1 MLTTR
6 QVPRACQA
14 CRLQLLSLFEQGF
27 ANPIARNSSQPRY
40 ATLFRTRSLH
50 PLRNQSRGFSAT
62 RAQTEEAPKDAT
74 KSTSEEIEA
83 VVRQARQT
91 FGETLPKD
99 YLSSEEY
106 TLYERLYGPPVRETS
121 PDDLEYV
128 PGVEDENE
136 GPSRSN
142 VLLRE
147 NLDGTFEEVDFDP
160 TLGFSVVEDSVEG
173 LTTKLPENELDELIG
188 GAEPV
193 DAVAITPEEP
203 MVNVQGKNQREIEAI
218 ARLQRDMEASLANP
232 VEEEI
237 DEEFEEEE
245 AQEEEEQE
253 EEEDEDKMDSEQDAF
268 FTSDERITHPR
279 TLLARSG
286 TSPST
291 VNLPQQQFIEPI
303 SELLERTNW
312 KHLTEAAE
320 KAFGGKGLPYSTST
334 PATKKLLPQKHIG
347 LDASQHTMSQIEA
360 DAYISTVMPGIYAA
374 VMSTLV
380 EVRKRLGSNW
390 IRDLLFREGGE
401 GPKVLD
407 AGAGG
412 SGILAWREILQAEW
426 DVLRDEGIV
435 EGDDAPSGKT
445 TVLTGSDGLRHRISR
460 FLDKTTFLPR
470 LPDSI
475 HSSNSQELLYGSPAQ
490 GRKSYDI
497 IIAPH
502 TLFPLKEDFRRKN
515 MVQNLWSLLNPNGGV
530 LILIEKGL
538 PRGFEAIAGARSLL
552 LETHISSPGETEIAK
567 ELQSPIPEGELVTQK
582 EEGMI
587 IAPCTNHNKCPMYPV
602 PGLSSGRKDFCHFRQ
617 RYLRP
622 PFLQKVLGASNRN
635 HEDVKFSY
643 IAVRRGNDARKAE
656 VPLIQGD
663 EATERAFTGY
673 EDLPESEAG
682 SEGVNFQFNT
692 LSLPRTILS
701 PLKRHGHVTLDLCT
715 PSGKLER
722 WVVPKSFS
730 KAAYRDARKSKWG
743 DLWALG
749 AKTRTERK
757 PRLGRL
763 GDSAIEPVGTKAGKG
778 KKAAK
783 VGKNKKV
790 NRFDILMGAEG
801 MEGIQLDRNQARFA
815 KPQKRT
821 KGGRIYKPEKPI
833 GPDDI

>member
-1 MLTTR
+1 M
-6 QVPRACQA
+6 
-14 CRLQLLSLFEQGF
+14 
-27 ANPIARNSSQPRY
+27 
-40 ATLFRTRSLH
+40 
-50 PLRNQSRGFSAT
+50 
-62 RAQTEEAPKDAT
+62 
-74 KSTSEEIEA
+74 
-83 VVRQARQT
+83 VRQARQT

-99 YLSSEEY
+99 YLSPEEY
-106 TLYERLYGPPVRETS
+106 ILYERLYGPPIRETS

-128 PGVEDENE
+128 PGAEDENE
-136 GPSRSN
+136 GPGRSN

-147 NLDGTFEEVDFDP
+147 NLDGTFEEVDFDS
-160 TLGFSVVEDSVEG
+160 TLGFSVVEDSVED
-173 LTTKLPENELDELIG
+173 LTTKLPANELAELIEG
-188 GAEPV
+188 GMPV
-193 DAVAITPEEP
+193 GAVATIPEES

-218 ARLQRDMEASLANP
+218 ARLQRDMEAALANP
-232 VEEEI
+232 MEEEI
-237 DEEFEEEE
+237 DEEFDEGEE
-245 AQEEEEQE
+245 AKEEEEQE
-253 EEEDEDKMDSEQDAF
+253 EEKEEDYESDEYI
-268 FTSDERITHPR
+268 TSDERITHPR
-279 TLLARSG
+279 TMLARSG

-291 VNLPQQQFIEPI
+291 VNLPQEQFIEPI

-312 KHLTEAAE
+312 KHLAEAAE
-320 KAFGGKGLPYSTST
+320 RAFGGKGLPYSTST
-334 PATKKLLPQKHIG
+334 PASKKLLPQKHIG

-360 DAYISTVMPGIYAA
+360 DAYISTVMPGTYAA

-380 EVRKRLGSNW
+380 EVRKQLGSNW

-426 DVLRDEGIV
+426 EVLRDEGIV

-445 TVLTGSDGLRHRISR
+445 TVLTGSDALRHRISR
-460 FLDKTTFLPR
+460 FLDNTTFLPR
-470 LPDSI
+470 LPDYI

-490 GRKSYDI
+490 GRKNYDI

-502 TLFPLKEDFRRKN
+502 ILFPLKEDFRRKN
-515 MVQNLWSLLNPNGGV
+515 MVQNFWSLLNPDGGV

-552 LETHISSPGETEIAK
+552 LDTHISSPGQTEFAN
-567 ELQSPIPEGELVTQK
+567 ELQPLTPEGELVTQK
-582 EEGMI
+582 EKGMI
-587 IAPCTNHNKCPMYPV
+587 IAPCTNHKKCPMYPV
-602 PGLSSGRKDFCHFRQ
+602 PGLSSGRKDFCHFKQ

-622 PFLQKVLGASNRN
+622 PFLQKVLGALNRN

-643 IAVRRGNDARKAE
+643 IAVRRGIDARKAE
-656 VPLIQGD
+656 EPLIQGD
-663 EATERAFTGY
+663 EATDRAFVGY
-673 EDLPESEAG
+673 EDLPESEA
-682 SEGVNFQFNT
+682 EGEGAGVKFNT
-692 LSLPRTILS
+692 LSLPRAILP

-715 PSGKLER
+715 PSGTLER

-730 KAAYRDARKSKWG
+730 KVAYRDARKSKWG

-763 GDSAIEPVGTKAGKG
+763 GDGAIQTVGTKPRKG
-778 KKAAK
+778 KKVVR

-790 NRFDILMGAEG
+790 NRFDIIMGAEG
-801 MEGIQLDRNQARFA
+801 MEGIQVDRNQARFT